1 MARKIKLDMTNVE
14 SFNRAPEGRFRA
26 KLKSIEEATTQGG
39 DDALKAVFEL
49 TSGEGKG
56 CLVFETFTLT
66 EKALWR
72 LKAYLT
78 AIGVKAS
85 GRISLDLDKL
95 VGKVCELEIIH
106 EEYDGKKR
114 ARIDQFMKLSATS
127 NEDDEDEDEDLDE
140 DEEDE
145 EEEKP
150 AKKPAKKAPAKKKP
164 HPEPEDDEE
173 DDEEDEEDDEEEEEK
188 SAKKSKPSKPAKSSK
203 PAKKPAKKQP
213 EPEEDDDD
221 EDDWEEDDE

>member
-26 KLKSIEEATTQGG
+26 KLKSIEESSTQGG

-49 TSGEGKG
+49 ISGEGKG

-72 LKAYLT
+72 LKSYLT

-127 NEDDEDEDEDLDE
+127 SEDDEDEDEDTDDE
-140 DEEDE
+140 DEDE
-145 EEEKP
+145 EEEQP

-164 HPEPEDDEE
+164 QPEP
-173 DDEEDEEDDEEEEEK
+173 EDEEDDEEEEEK
-188 SAKKSKPSKPAKSSK
+188 PAKKSKPSKPAKSSK
-203 PAKKPAKKQP
+203 SAKKSAKKQP